1 MLDTRL
7 PDYQLSY
14 SSQRLPD
21 WATVRSLTLQ
31 QRVWN
36 ALVPKS
42 AVEFKIEE
50 GGVRYLHATKGW
62 KWVGKKRF
70 AIRGVL

>member
-7 PDYQLSY
+7 PDY
-14 SSQRLPD
+14 D
-21 WATVRSLTLQ
+21 TVRSLSQ
-31 QRVWN
+31 RQRVWN
-36 ALVPKS
+36 TLIPKS
-42 AVEFKIEE
+42 AVEFKIEPE
-50 GGVRYLHATKGW
+50 GVRYLHATKGW

>member
-7 PDYQLSY
+7 PDY
-14 SSQRLPD
+14 D
-21 WATVRSLTLQ
+21 TVRVLSQ
-31 QRVWN
+31 QEQVWN
-36 ALVPKS
+36 ALIPKS
-42 AVEFKIEE
+42 AVEFKIVPDV
-50 GGVRYLHATKGW
+50 GVKYLHATKGW

>member
-7 PDYQLSY
+7 PDY
-14 SSQRLPD
+14 D
-21 WATVRSLTLQ
+21 TVRSISLH

-36 ALVPKS
+36 ALVPQK
-42 AVEFKIEE
+42 AVQFKIEE
-50 GGVRYLHATKGW
+50 GGVKYLHATKGW
-62 KWVGKKRF
+62 KWVSKKRF

>member
-7 PDYQLSY
+7 PDY
-14 SSQRLPD
+14 D
-21 WATVRSLTLQ
+21 TVRSLTLQ

-36 ALVPKS
+36 ALIPKA
-42 AVEFKIEE
+42 AVEFKIEPE
-50 GGVRYLHATKGW
+50 GVRYLHATKGW

-70 AIRGVL
+70 AIRGVM